1 VLVVKRFLLFLLLGL
16 FTAWAGATPKIDTW
30 TLDNGIGVY
39 FVESHD
45 LPILQVKVI
54 IDAGS
59 VRDPK
64 ELKGIASITAGM
76 LEEGTKKRDA
86 DAIAEA
92 FEEIGAQYSASA
104 NRDMTVMSLRTLS
117 EKRYVDPALD
127 IFREVLLTPV
137 FPEASLQRDQK
148 RVLISLQRSEQ
159 SPGAIASKIFF
170 QQLYGK
176 HPYASRPVG
185 TVEGVRKITTK
196 ALIDFYR
203 RYYVGA
209 NTKIAI
215 VGDVT
220 AKQARRL
227 AKELAGALPRGNKAA
242 ALPPVKDLKS
252 AINKHISFPSTQTHI
267 RVGQKGM
274 YRKDPDYFP
283 LYVGNYILGG
293 GGLVSRLTEEIREKQ
308 GLAYSVYSYFSPL
321 RVHGPFTMGM
331 QTQYTQ
337 RHKALTLLR
346 KQLQDFINDGP
357 SEKELVAA
365 KKHLTGGFPLR
376 IDSNS
381 KIAGYLTVI
390 GFYDLPLDYLDQF
403 NERIES
409 VTRAQIKDAFQR
421 RIQPDKMVV
430 VTVGDG
436 R

>member
-1 VLVVKRFLLFLLLGL
+1 MLVIKRLSLFLLLVL
-16 FTAWAGATPKIDTW
+16 FTGWAGATPKIETW

-45 LPILQVKVI
+45 LPIVQVKVI

-59 VRDPK
+59 VRDP
-64 ELKGIASITAGM
+64 EGLKGLASITVGM

-86 DAIAEA
+86 DAVAEA
-92 FEEIGAQYSASA
+92 FEEIGAEYGASAS
-104 NRDMTVMSLRTLS
+104 RDMTVLGLRTLS
-117 EKRYVDPALD
+117 DKRYFDPALD
-127 IFREVLLTPV
+127 IFREVLMTPV
-137 FPEASLQRDQK
+137 FPETSLQRDKK

-159 SPGAIASKIFF
+159 SPGAIADKVFF
-170 QQLYGK
+170 QKLYGK
-176 HPYASRPVG
+176 HPYASRPIG
-185 TVEGVRKITTK
+185 TVEGVKKITRK
-196 ALIDFYR
+196 ALRDFYR

-220 AKQARRL
+220 PKQAQRL
-227 AKELAGALPRGNKAA
+227 AKELAGTLPGGNKAA

-252 AINKHISFPSTQTHI
+252 ASNQHISFPSTQTHI
-267 RVGQKGM
+267 RVGQKGI

-293 GGLVSRLTEEIREKQ
+293 GGLVSRLTNEIREKQ
-308 GLAYSVYSYFSPL
+308 GLAYSVYSYFSPM
-321 RVHGPFTMGM
+321 RVHGPFKMGM

-337 RHKALTLLR
+337 RHKALTLLQ
-346 KQLQDFINDGP
+346 KELKDFINHGP
-357 SEKELVAA
+357 SEKELIAA

-390 GFYDLPLDYLDQF
+390 AFYDLPLTYLDEF

-409 VTRAQIKDAFQR
+409 VTNAQIKEAFQR
-421 RIQPDKMVV
+421 RIQPGKMVV